1 MQQSVLVLLCLYIN
15 KGLGEHMNREEA
27 IAILLELGTNQL
39 VNPNLVLLEQRE
51 PDRYQLQIRGDY
63 SRQLIMVFLKNRALS
78 FEQMNNDYLIIF
90 KP

>member
-1 MQQSVLVLLCLYIN
+1 
-15 KGLGEHMNREEA
+15 MNRDEA

-63 SRQLIMVFLKNRALS
+63 SRQLIMVFLKNRDLS

>member
-1 MQQSVLVLLCLYIN
+1 
-15 KGLGEHMNREEA
+15 MNRDEA

-51 PDRYQLQIRGDY
+51 PDKYRLQIRGDY
-63 SRQLIMVFLKNRALS
+63 NRQLIMVFLKNRDLS

>member
-1 MQQSVLVLLCLYIN
+1 V
-15 KGLGEHMNREEA
+15 NRKEA
-27 IAILLELGTNQL
+27 IAVLSELASNQL

>member
-1 MQQSVLVLLCLYIN
+1 MQQSVLMLLCLYIN
-15 KGLGEHMNREEA
+15 KGLGEHMNKEEA

-63 SRQLIMVFLKNRALS
+63 SRQLIMVFLKNRGLS

>member
-15 KGLGEHMNREEA
+15 KGLGEHMNRDEA

-63 SRQLIMVFLKNRALS
+63 SRQLIMVFLKNRDLS

>member
-1 MQQSVLVLLCLYIN
+1 MQLSVLVLLCLYIN
-15 KGLGEHMNREEA
+15 NGLGEHMNRDEA

-51 PDRYQLQIRGDY
+51 PDKYRLQIRGDY
-63 SRQLIMVFLKNRALS
+63 NRQLIMVFLKNRDLS

>member
-1 MQQSVLVLLCLYIN
+1 
-15 KGLGEHMNREEA
+15 MNREEA

-63 SRQLIMVFLKNRALS
+63 SRQLIMVFLKNRDLS